1 MAHFATAHRQVGME
15 EEGAGFFGA
24 PSFRSRLRDPD
35 RNGLRR
41 RSRLRVVM
49 MITTIM
55 MMVMELGRQMMR
67 YERGRRASG
76 GRGHRGGYFEHEGE
90 EEDKADGSECD
101 WKSWTAYMDKP
112 KNNFKSGVKSIGEKR
127 HRERLRT
134 TNARYLRVAKTDDQ
148 ECGNYLE

>member
-15 EEGAGFFGA
+15 EEVADFFGA
-24 PSFRSRLRDPD
+24 PCFRSRLRDPD

-55 MMVMELGRQMMR
+55 MMVMELRRQMMR
-67 YERGRRASG
+67 YERG
-76 GRGHRGGYFEHEGE
+76 GRGHRGGYFGHGRE
-90 EEDKADGSECD
+90 EDEDKADGSECD

-127 HRERLRT
+127 HRERLRR
-134 TNARYLRVAKTDDQ
+134 TNARYFKRVAKRDDQ